1 MDAES
6 GNKLAEYEA
15 EIQILK
21 TAKTAAAQTVVQ
33 LTAEIADMK
42 KSYKDFEL
50 LKNQEYEDLSR
61 IKEKNE
67 SDLCNRNSELNHT
80 DGTIT
85 RLEAQ
90 VLGLQKQIAEHMDV
104 EPDTLPQ
111 GAVTP
116 GPQQQANP
124 APYISFEGNGTKP
137 NSEGLD
143 PIYFKKSLSNL
154 RPDTLPEGAVTPG
167 LQQAPQQ
174 ANPAPHVSFEGK
186 GIEWTS
192 REIDPIDFK
201 KSLSNLRPHTLPEGA
216 VTPGPQQAP
225 QQANPAPHV
234 SFEGKGIEWTS
245 REIDPI
251 DFKKSLSNLRPHT
264 LPEGAVTPGLQ
275 QAPQQ
280 ANPAPHVSF
289 EGKGIEWTSR
299 EIDPIDFKKSLSNL
313 RPHTLPE
320 GAVTPGP
327 QQAPQQANPAPH
339 VSFEGKG
346 IEWTSREIDP
356 IDFKKSLSNLRPDT
370 LPEGAVTP
378 GLQQAPQQAN
388 PAPHVSFE
396 GKGIEWTSREID
408 PIDFKKSLS
417 NLRPHTLPEGA
428 VTPGLQQAPQ
438 QANPAPHV
446 SFEGKGIEWTSREI
460 DPIDFKKSLSN
471 LRPHTLPEGA
481 VTPGP
486 QQAPQQANPAPH
498 VSFEGKGIEWTSRE
512 IDPID
517 FKRASPIF
525 GSVLSTSPRL
535 RLTDL
540 ETKPDTLP
548 EGAVTPGLQ
557 QAPQQANP
565 APHVSFE
572 GKGIEWTSREIDPID
587 FKKSLSNL
595 RPHTLPEGA
604 VTPGPQQAPQQAN
617 PAPHVSFEGKGIEW
631 TSQEIDPIDFEKS
644 LSNLRPDT
652 LPEGAVT
659 PGPQQAPQQANPAPH
674 VSFEG
679 KGIEWTSQEIDPI
692 DFKKSLS
699 NLRPHTLPEA
709 VVTLGAS
716 QAPEQAN
723 LAPKPEANTEAVAPL
738 PARLESHQLP
748 QETVRPSWPPTAP
761 FKFVYIR
768 TAYEGKAKERID
780 ELEAEV
786 YRYKEMLQPGAANY
800 VHNPSFRTTLVEF
813 FFRPARRT
821 YASKQALET
830 TVEDAENSIKSWE
843 AAYEGVDA
851 KLVSLQSQIHSLE
864 EENSRLKVNE
874 PERAQMLVGLVGE
887 VERLQHAVTSLDTSK
902 QALETTVEDAEN
914 SIKSWDAAYK
924 GVDAKLVSL
933 QSQIH
938 SLEEENSRL
947 KVNEPER
954 AQMPAGLVGEVER
967 LQQAVTSLDA
977 SKQALE
983 TTVEDAENSIKS
995 WEAAYKGVDTKLVS
1009 LQSQNDQQILLMA
1022 ALEEEKSD
1030 LAAQVVSLQ
1039 ESHNQSEI
1047 WRAKTSEL
1055 ETSNDTLA
1063 IAVKLAAAEEAR
1075 HLQQIGAL
1083 GEQIDELQSQIDEVE
1098 RENAEL
1104 QASLE
1109 EGNDESDVALA
1120 EALQKELDDS
1130 KAVCHKLEQDLL
1142 AAQTSASNLEILNSE
1157 LETARDKAEDD
1168 QENLIKKE
1176 VAARLEDLRKK
1187 WETEDVEKHPM
1198 FEQKVAAAAE
1208 ERSKSLIRCQLA
1220 QHKTIKENLEKRET
1234 DMETKFR
1241 MRTKEMDDYKR
1252 FNERRIQNY
1261 EDQAKI
1267 MLKYIAEQNA
1277 ALLAA
1282 ETERDKSRQ
1291 GGGDTDIDMPD
1302 IANERFERERRPQ
1315 LGSSSAKPNPAPTSL
1330 QGERPLPRT
1339 QGISPQTQASSG
1351 QTPFTPPRHGSY
1363 SRQSSAPKANSANKT
1378 KVATPRKPKAKR
1390 PPPQRDAL
1398 TAFRRFVQKQLGISK
1413 DNQIDQLIIHRAT
1426 LDVLAAFDSQG
1437 IAPIP
1442 NGKGLYALDVEDD
1455 VTKSDWNVAVGES
1468 LIIAFFA
1475 GDEGS
1480 GFASTVDESFL
1491 RPLWM
1496 DRLNAS
1502 DPEYM
1507 AKLSQSARKLTHRS
1521 HLFSRRQRSG
1531 QLTFSRT
1538 VQRMFAVLFDSLNGQ
1553 VMSSDDEIGTERRK
1567 KTCRVIRKDWRSE
1580 VLINLLKWLDY
1591 NADHESL
1598 TASGVSVG
1606 PGPHP
1611 RIRSTIGPATKF
1623 SLSPAM
1629 SGLPSNLYSPLFLA
1643 GLSAADH
1650 DKLNPQN
1657 AIPLPVEVFNL
1668 QTNENFDVNR
1678 DDQDEYWKPQRPS
1691 QGV

>member
-1 MDAES
+1 MTSSGPSDSTKPRIFFKIPNPWFPGRAVSPTAAAEPATRVDSPIADLEVPFSARKQDTTEATPPQFAAQSAATPNTNQDISLRPPLSTAQASKRPKRSNANTSTSSPTKRPLDDPQPSGSTKKRIAIMADAES
-6 GNKLAEYEA
+6 RNKLTEYEV
-15 EIQILK
+15 EIQNLK
-21 TAKTAAAQTVVQ
+21 TEKIAVDRTIVQ

-42 KSYKDFEL
+42 KA
-50 LKNQEYEDLSR
+50 YEDLERRTTEEYEELSK
-61 IKEKNE
+61 ISEGYE
-67 SDLCNRNSELNHT
+67 AELNNRDSEFDHAK
-80 DGTIT
+80 GFIAK
-85 RLEAQ
+85 LEAQ
-90 VLGLQKQIAEHMDV
+90 VLALQKQIAEHDMDL
-104 EPDTLPQ
+104 ELDALPE
-111 GAVTP
+111 
-116 GPQQQANP
+116 
-124 APYISFEGNGTKP
+124 APEQVNSALHVSFEGHGIKQ
-137 NSEGLD
+137 NSQGLD
-143 PIYFKKSLSNL
+143 PIDFEMSLSNL

-167 LQQAPQQ
+167 PQQAPQQ
-174 ANPAPHVSFEGK
+174 ANPAPHISFEGN
-186 GIEWTS
+186 GIKPNSEGL
-192 REIDPIDFK
+192 DPIDFK
-201 KSLSNLRPHTLPEGA
+201 KSLSNLRPNTLPEGA

-234 SFEGKGIEWTS
+234 SFEGKGIE
-245 REIDPI
+245 
-251 DFKKSLSNLRPHT
+251 
-264 LPEGAVTPGLQ
+264 G
-275 QAPQQ
+275 
-280 ANPAPHVSF
+280 
-289 EGKGIEWTSR
+289 
-299 EIDPIDFKKSLSNL
+299 
-313 RPHTLPE
+313 
-320 GAVTPGP
+320 
-327 QQAPQQANPAPH
+327 
-339 VSFEGKG
+339 
-346 IEWTSREIDP
+346 
-356 IDFKKSLSNLRPDT
+356 
-370 LPEGAVTP
+370 
-378 GLQQAPQQAN
+378 
-388 PAPHVSFE
+388 
-396 GKGIEWTSREID
+396 
-408 PIDFKKSLS
+408 
-417 NLRPHTLPEGA
+417 
-428 VTPGLQQAPQ
+428 
-438 QANPAPHV
+438 
-446 SFEGKGIEWTSREI
+446 
-460 DPIDFKKSLSN
+460 
-471 LRPHTLPEGA
+471 
-481 VTPGP
+481 
-486 QQAPQQANPAPH
+486 
-498 VSFEGKGIEWTSRE
+498 
-512 IDPID
+512 
-517 FKRASPIF
+517 
-525 GSVLSTSPRL
+525 
-535 RLTDL
+535 
-540 ETKPDTLP
+540 
-548 EGAVTPGLQ
+548 
-557 QAPQQANP
+557 
-565 APHVSFE
+565 
-572 GKGIEWTSREIDPID
+572 
-587 FKKSLSNL
+587 
-595 RPHTLPEGA
+595 
-604 VTPGPQQAPQQAN
+604 
-617 PAPHVSFEGKGIEW
+617 
-631 TSQEIDPIDFEKS
+631 
-644 LSNLRPDT
+644 
-652 LPEGAVT
+652 
-659 PGPQQAPQQANPAPH
+659 
-674 VSFEG
+674 
-679 KGIEWTSQEIDPI
+679 TSQEIDPI
-692 DFKKSLS
+692 DFKKSFS

-709 VVTLGAS
+709 VVTPGPQ

-723 LAPKPEANTEAVAPL
+723 PVLKPEANTGAVAPL

-780 ELEAEV
+780 ELDAEV
-786 YRYKEMLQPGAANY
+786 YRYKEMLQPGAADYLN
-800 VHNPSFRTTLVEF
+800 
-813 FFRPARRT
+813 
-821 YASKQALET
+821 
-830 TVEDAENSIKSWE
+830 
-843 AAYEGVDA
+843 
-851 KLVSLQSQIHSLE
+851 
-864 EENSRLKVNE
+864 
-874 PERAQMLVGLVGE
+874 GLVGE
-887 VERLQHAVTSLDTSK
+887 VERLQ
-902 QALETTVEDAEN
+902 
-914 SIKSWDAAYK
+914 
-924 GVDAKLVSL
+924 
-933 QSQIH
+933 
-938 SLEEENSRL
+938 R
-947 KVNEPER
+947 
-954 AQMPAGLVGEVER
+954 
-967 LQQAVTSLDA
+967 AVTSLDA

-983 TTVEDAENSIKS
+983 TTVEDAENCIKSWEAAYKGVDTQLASLHSQIQSLEEENSRLKVSEPERAQMLAGLVGEVERLKHAVTSLDASKQALETTVEDAGNTIESWEAAYKGVDTKLVSLQSQIQLLEEENSRLINEPERAQMIAGLVGEVERLKHAVTSLDASKQALETTVEDAGNTIES

-1063 IAVKLAAAEEAR
+1063 VAVKLAAAEEAR

-1104 QASLE
+1104 QARLE
-1109 EGNDESDVALA
+1109 EGNDESDVALT

-1130 KAVCHKLEQDLL
+1130 KAVCQKLKQDLL

-1157 LETARDKAEDD
+1157 LETARDKAKDD
-1168 QENLIKKE
+1168 ENLIEKE
-1176 VAARLEDLRKK
+1176 VATRLEDLRKK

-1220 QHKTIKENLEKRET
+1220 QHKTIKEKLEKRET
-1234 DMETKFR
+1234 DMETKFQ

-1261 EDQAKI
+1261 EEQAKI
-1267 MLKYIAEQNA
+1267 MLKYIAEQNV